1 MLTTVEAEI
10 DAAGN
15 VRLLEPLSLRKT
27 SRAIVTIL
35 DDKYGNGD
43 RKNNGN
49 KMLDFLKRNRLPEE
63 SRPSMEEIEAQIK
76 ENENSWD

>member
-10 DAAGN
+10 DVAGN

-27 SRAIVTIL
+27 SRAIVTVL
-35 DDKYGNGD
+35 DDKNGNKD

-49 KMLDFLKRNRLPEE
+49 KMLDFLRNNRLPEE
-63 SRPSMEEIEAQIK
+63 SRPSIEEIEAQIK
-76 ENENSWD
+76 ENEDSWD

>member
-10 DAAGN
+10 DTAGN

-35 DDKYGNGD
+35 DYKNGNGD
-43 RKNNGN
+43 NNGR
-49 KMLDFLKRNRLPEE
+49 KVLELLRSPEFADRK
-63 SRPSMEEIEAQIK
+63 SYSDEEIEAQIK
-76 ENENSWD
+76 ENEDSWD

>member
-10 DAAGN
+10 DVAGN

-35 DDKYGNGD
+35 DEKNGAGD
-43 RKNNGN
+43 NNGR
-49 KMLDFLKRNRLPEE
+49 KVLELLRSPEFANRK
-63 SRPSMEEIEAQIK
+63 SYSDEEIEAQIK
-76 ENENSWD
+76 ENEDSWD